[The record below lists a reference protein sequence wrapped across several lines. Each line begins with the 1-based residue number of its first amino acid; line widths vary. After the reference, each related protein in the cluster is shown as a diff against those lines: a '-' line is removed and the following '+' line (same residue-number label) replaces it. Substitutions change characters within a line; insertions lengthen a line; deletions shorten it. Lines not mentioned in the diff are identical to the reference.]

1 MSTTGPASGVLENV
15 GPAGQVRR
23 SADGSG
29 SGDQIG
35 SRPAHPP
42 AGDEV
47 LAERPEQE
55 GGLPAI
61 RTEDH
66 VGPAGAML
74 IDRARTADLLVVG
87 SRGRGAFRGL
97 LLGSV
102 ALHCAM
108 HALCPVMVVHA
119 PRSRTAG
126 GTRSEPALATH

>member
-1 MSTTGPASGVLENV
+1 MVPRDRSV
-15 GPAGQVRR
+15 GPLTGVARETRSDLDRHTRR
-23 SADGSG
+23 LV
-29 SGDQIG
+29 
-35 SRPAHPP
+35 
-42 AGDEV
+42 DEV

-61 RTEDH
+61 RTEVH

-87 SRGRGAFRGL
+87 SRVRGAFRGL